1 MQGRE
6 IIPVLIANT
15 SSKTVKIQKG
25 EEMGHAFPLRS
36 VDQVQLDQ
44 KVKENLSK
52 LREEEEIIVPDK
64 YRRHIRK
71 LLRDNKDRIANED
84 KELGQTQTVSMKID
98 TGDHPPIRL
107 RPYRTP
113 VHKRGGGWRKP

>member
-1 MQGRE
+1 M
-6 IIPVLIANT
+6 
-15 SSKTVKIQKG
+15 
-25 EEMGHAFPLRS
+25 
-36 VDQVQLDQ
+36 
-44 KVKENLSK
+44 
-52 LREEEEIIVPDK
+52 PDK
-64 YRRHIRK
+64 YRRDIRK

-113 VHKRGGGWRKP
+113 VHKRGVVEEAVRDMLEAGIIERSKSPWSFPIVIVEKKDGGHRFVWTLES